1 MRDCLIPF
9 ALIHFILYSNLIGQ
23 IETVIPEQ
31 PEIIVVNT
39 GQLDA
44 FQNLEIGNYAIAL
57 EQFEQLL
64 KEKPNYISAL
74 IGRAKAFYNLG
85 STKKRMI
92 LI

>member
-1 MRDCLIPF
+1 MRDCLITF
-9 ALIHFILYSNLIGQ
+9 ALIHCLLYSTLIGQ
-23 IETVIPEQ
+23 VETVIPDQ

-64 KEKPNYISAL
+64 KEAPRYISAL
-74 IGRAKAFYNLG
+74 IGRAKSLFQLRKYQEAHDA
-85 STKKRMI
+85 
-92 LI
+92 